1 MQNNTNFQCVN
12 AIISRPQIMFMIKKI
27 QIRKYITQH
36 TVFAL
41 LLYSMKCLSLITKH
55 EQIRY
60 KYHTC
65 MIIGHIHAVLIKL

>member
-1 MQNNTNFQCVN
+1 
-12 AIISRPQIMFMIKKI
+12 MFMINKI
-27 QIRKYITQH
+27 RIRKYIIQH
-36 TVFAL
+36 TVFVL
-41 LLYSMKCLSLITKH
+41 LLYSIKCLSLITKH